1 MHHLK
6 HELKMFTQS
15 PLNCILE
22 LECNDGKPTCFIEKK
37 LKTIDYIGPNGL
49 KLHHWLSNICNV

>member
-49 KLHHWLSNICNV
+49 KLHH